1 MSFTHRLALLLL
13 CCCCIHTTNGRFLL
27 CQFAWEMERARTE
40 CHTQLQQE
48 TPDST
53 GCHGEWDNV
62 SCWQSA
68 AVGEVMTLP
77 CPSPIVRLFGK
88 NGLISRNCTERGW
101 SDVYPIIT
109 AACWP
114 DDTDEPSESPSLSLS
129 LCTDAYNENDLML
142 YWKNGNDSLRTDE
155 IVLSQFF
162 IEHFHASSG
171 LAFYSSTGWYNRLFI
186 NFILRRHIFFFMLQ
200 TYFPTMLMV
209 VLSWVSFWIDRRAVP
224 ARVSLGITTVL
235 TMSTI
240 ITGVSSSMPQ
250 VSYVKAV
257 DIYLWTSFLFVF
269 LSVIEYAAVN
279 YCTTLEE
286 MRKMKRGKIPST
298 YNASQ
303 AMAFDG
309 CFHDN
314 DMELTPFPRMAPT
327 LTSDPLT
334 SPPQSPDIRPME
346 GTRLRRQ
353 RSVRENV
360 DLLVSNSYMIDSYS
374 RLAFPLSYLLFN
386 VIYWSLYS

>member
-1 MSFTHRLALLLL
+1 
-13 CCCCIHTTNGRFLL
+13 
-27 CQFAWEMERARTE
+27 
-40 CHTQLQQE
+40 
-48 TPDST
+48 
-53 GCHGEWDNV
+53 
-62 SCWQSA
+62 
-68 AVGEVMTLP
+68 
-77 CPSPIVRLFGK
+77 
-88 NGLISRNCTERGW
+88 
-101 SDVYPIIT
+101 
-109 AACWP
+109 
-114 DDTDEPSESPSLSLS
+114 
-129 LCTDAYNENDLML
+129 
-142 YWKNGNDSLRTDE
+142 
-155 IVLSQFF
+155 
-162 IEHFHASSG
+162 
-171 LAFYSSTGWYNRLFI
+171 
-186 NFILRRHIFFFMLQ
+186 MLQ

-286 MRKMKRGKIPST
+286 MRKMRRGKIPST
-298 YNASQ
+298 FNASQ

-314 DMELTPFPRMAPT
+314 DIELTTFPRMAPT
-327 LTSDPLT
+327 LTSDPPYGPEPELGPAAAGGDA
-334 SPPQSPDIRPME
+334 SAAAAVGAGERGAAGE
-346 GTRLRRQ
+346 H
-353 RSVRENV
+353 
-360 DLLVSNSYMIDSYS
+360 SYMIDSYS

-386 VIYWSLYS
+386 TVYWSLYC